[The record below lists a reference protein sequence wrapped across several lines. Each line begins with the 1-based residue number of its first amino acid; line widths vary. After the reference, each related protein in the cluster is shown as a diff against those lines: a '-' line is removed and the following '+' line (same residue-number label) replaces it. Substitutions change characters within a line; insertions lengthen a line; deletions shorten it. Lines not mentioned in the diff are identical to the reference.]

1 MRAVNGGRSV
11 APGWCL
17 EGGVVVKGILVI
29 KFRNIAVL
37 AAAFAL
43 ALPAAAFDVAE
54 VSMKELTDG
63 SVIEFESSFCGVVV
77 GDTVPIMLTGEDG
90 DAATVE
96 IVAVSVKTRNGAT
109 PNRGKKK
116 GGDRTA
122 SVFGVIGSDG
132 RTIDLTLDTA
142 DEGWHTVHARIELST
157 GDKLGVNLHSMPCEE
172 DDKEEEEEE
181 DEDEVLF

>member
-1 MRAVNGGRSV
+1 M
-11 APGWCL
+11 
-17 EGGVVVKGILVI
+17 I
-29 KFRNIAVL
+29 KFRNIAVF

-54 VSMKELTDG
+54 VSMKELSDG
-63 SVIEFESSFCGVVV
+63 SVIEFESSFCEVVV
-77 GDTVPIMLTGEDG
+77 GDTVPIMLTGADG
-90 DAATVE
+90 DAATAE
-96 IVAVSVKTRNGAT
+96 IVAVSVKTHNGAT

-122 SVFGVIGSDG
+122 SVFGVIGPDG
-132 RTIDLTLDTA
+132 RTIDLTLDAA

-172 DDKEEEEEE
+172 GDEGEEEE
-181 DEDEVLF
+181 DEEEVLS